1 MTAKVGKY
9 ETNLVKK
16 PEVPKAPHGTWH
28 QGAPWTLDRIGSM
41 ESLTVTLGR
50 NVKDGR
56 LNTIFGV
63 MGFAFICFVAAD
75 PENLAG
81 HFSFLC

>member
-1 MTAKVGKY
+1 MAMDGSNP
-9 ETNLVKK
+9 NLRTR
-16 PEVPKAPHGTWH
+16 EVSELCVYATYLVLKC
-28 QGAPWTLDRIGSM
+28 M

-50 NVKDGR
+50 KVKDGR

-81 HFSFLC
+81 HFSFLCLT